1 MPNTPRQSTPLVLGA
16 TLASLL
22 LVSGCSTIND
32 ALGGD
37 KVDYRTSGAKTVRLD
52 VPPDLSQLPGQVRYN
67 QLPSAS
73 IPPPPP
79 PPPPSAAAPPPP
91 PPAPPPPPPPPPPPG
106 APAPPRPRAGGGGG
120 GPARGGGGE
129 GAGADG

>member
-22 LVSGCSTIND
+22 LVSGCSTISD
-32 ALGGD
+32 TLGGD

-67 QLPSAS
+67 QLPSSSISAS
-73 IPPPPP
+73 TLTRAE
-79 PPPPSAAAPPPP
+79 AATNSGQTSVAVASKGGVKLERQGQNRWLVVDQ
-91 PPAPPPPPPPPPPPG
+91 PADKVWNQVSKFWEDNG
-106 APAPPRPRAGGGGG
+106 F
-120 GPARGGGGE
+120 
-129 GAGADG
+129 

>member
-52 VPPDLSQLPGQVRYN
+52 VPPDLSQLPGQVRYS
-67 QLPSAS
+67 QLSSSSISAS
-73 IPPPPP
+73 
-79 PPPPSAAAPPPP
+79 SLNRAEAAASSQASVAVANKGGVKLERQGQSRWLVVDQ
-91 PPAPPPPPPPPPPPG
+91 PA
-106 APAPPRPRAGGGGG
+106 
-120 GPARGGGGE
+120 
-129 GAGADG
+129 DKVWNHVSKF

>member
-67 QLPSAS
+67 QLPAAS
-73 IPPPPP
+73 I
-79 PPPPSAAAPPPP
+79 S
-91 PPAPPPPPPPPPPPG
+91 
-106 APAPPRPRAGGGGG
+106 APASTKAIALRASGAELGACSIIIAKLGQYGIIVAAKLWWRRIHARPAMRKAKSS
-120 GPARGGGGE
+120 
-129 GAGADG
+129 DGD